1 MYHGLT
7 WVVSRSA
14 QRVLVS
20 SDLDRKGTIH
30 EITLKE
36 DEKFGDISCC
46 FVDRLMPAP
55 YTSSMEK

>member
-1 MYHGLT
+1 
-7 WVVSRSA
+7 VSRSA